1 MGDLKNEID
10 QAEKIFTREVY
21 NKGAVTPQELLDA
34 YLAMQKSNYFINQDI
49 FSTFEAAELLNIK
62 ESVLNNTKKERL
74 SAKQRRMLRNKEN
87 LPLKDRRA
95 LVSLRKDFDKQTEA
109 IEEAEEL
116 PSNRFFPIDDLV
128 EVYNYFKDLPLLSQP
143 QAEIVREEE
152 AEYFE

>member
-1 MGDLKNEID
+1 
-10 QAEKIFTREVY
+10 
-21 NKGAVTPQELLDA
+21 
-34 YLAMQKSNYFINQDI
+34 
-49 FSTFEAAELLNIK
+49 
-62 ESVLNNTKKERL
+62 
-74 SAKQRRMLRNKEN
+74 MLRNKEN

-116 PSNRFFPIDDLV
+116 PSNRFFPLDDFM